1 MPTYTYKF
9 KDALDQDEE
18 TLTLSMSILEM
29 QEFEKNNP
37 QYERVFHT
45 VNVVDP
51 VGIGVTKPSNDF
63 TKHVLGR
70 IKANVPENNI
80 GNRRWKIP
88 KEI

>member
-1 MPTYTYKF
+1 MPTYTYKI
-9 KDALDQDEE
+9 KDSSDESE
-18 TLTLSMSILEM
+18 QITLTMSILEM
-29 QEFEKNNP
+29 EQFEKNNL

-70 IKANVPENNI
+70 MKSNVADNNI
-80 GNRRWKIP
+80 GNRRWSIP
-88 KEI
+88 REI